1 MQVKAR
7 KLPLA
12 EGEASLLSVQGK
24 EDRSEVAGQA
34 ESAAD

>member
-12 EGEASLLSVQGK
+12 EGEASLLSAQGK
-24 EDRSEVAGQA
+24 EDRSDVAGRA
-34 ESAAD
+34 ETAAE